1 MGRGRCFT
9 HVGGFL
15 RKNKTI
21 HFQEDTV
28 TIRPAAHYAT
38 KSMPRLLLPFLLCLF
53 VFTGTAQ
60 NTQRTQY
67 CDLPVYFD
75 FGADSLTANARDR
88 LQQLAIDIVELPGL
102 DIRLT
107 AHTDAVG
114 GSGANLA
121 LSKRRA
127 QAVSEFLTAAGIP
140 DSTLQQVGR
149 GEAAPVA
156 NNDTPEGRQQNR
168 RVEVQVYSTVPMRA
182 LTGQISSQTD
192 SAGVPA
198 TVLLSTDSWRDSL
211 KTDTTGQF
219 TTLIPALQPVRLD
232 AFAKGFFFDT
242 KILAPDASAAD
253 VEVTLPLPPADA
265 GAKLPVKRLH
275 FVGDQAVL
283 LRKSLPEL
291 DRLLRFMELN
301 SDLEII
307 IHGHVNVPN
316 SPPISPSSAS
326 FKLSED
332 RAKRI
337 YEFLTDHGID
347 AARLSWKA
355 HGNWEMRY
363 PRARSEGQQAANRRV
378 EIEVR

>member
-1 MGRGRCFT
+1 
-9 HVGGFL
+9 
-15 RKNKTI
+15 
-21 HFQEDTV
+21 
-28 TIRPAAHYAT
+28 
-38 KSMPRLLLPFLLCLF
+38 MPRLLLPFLLCLLM
-53 VFTGTAQ
+53 FTGTAQ

-75 FGADSLTANARDR
+75 FGADSLTANARAC

-127 QAVSEFLTAAGIP
+127 RAVSDFLTAAGIP
-140 DSTLQQVGR
+140 DSTLQQVGK

-192 SAGVPA
+192 STGVPA
-198 TVLLSTDSWRDSL
+198 TVHLSTDNWRDSL

-219 TTLIPALQPVRLD
+219 STLIPALQPVRLD

-253 VEVTLPLPPADA
+253 VEATLPLPPADA

-301 SDLEII
+301 ADLEII

-316 SPPISPSSAS
+316 APPVSPSSDN

-332 RAKRI
+332 RAKHI
-337 YEFLTDHGID
+337 YEFLTSHGID

>member
-1 MGRGRCFT
+1 
-9 HVGGFL
+9 
-15 RKNKTI
+15 
-21 HFQEDTV
+21 
-28 TIRPAAHYAT
+28 
-38 KSMPRLLLPFLLCLF
+38 MPRLLLPLLLCFMAL
-53 VFTGTAQ
+53 TGTAQ
-60 NTQRTQY
+60 TTQRTQY

-75 FGADSLTANARDR
+75 FGADSLTANARAR
-88 LQQLAIDIVELPGL
+88 LQQLAVDIMNLPGL

-127 QAVSEFLTAAGIP
+127 QAVSDFLAVAGIP
-140 DSTLQQVGR
+140 DSTIQQTGK

-156 NNDTPEGRQQNR
+156 NNDTQEGRQQNR
-168 RVEVQVYSTVPMRA
+168 RVEVRVYSTVAMRA
-182 LTGQISSQTD
+182 LTGQITSKTD
-192 SAGVPA
+192 STGVSA
-198 TVLLSTDSWRDSL
+198 TVHLSSDSWRDSL

-219 TTLIPALQPVRLD
+219 STMVPALQPVRFD

-242 KILAPDASAAD
+242 KILAPDSSAAD
-253 VEVTLPLPPADA
+253 VKTTLPLPSASP

-275 FVGDQAVL
+275 FVGGQAAL

-301 SDLEII
+301 TDLEIV

-316 SPPISPSSAS
+316 SPPVSPSSDS

-337 YEFLTDHGID
+337 YEHLADGGID
-347 AARLSWKA
+347 AGRLSWKA
-355 HGNWEMRY
+355 HGNWEMLY
-363 PRARSEGQQAANRRV
+363 PRAVSEGQQSANRRV

>member
-1 MGRGRCFT
+1 MP
-9 HVGGFL
+9 L
-15 RKNKTI
+15 KN
-21 HFQEDTV
+21 
-28 TIRPAAHYAT
+28 
-38 KSMPRLLLPFLLCLF
+38 MPRLLIPIFLCF
-53 VFTGTAQ
+53 IVFTGTAQ
-60 NTQRTQY
+60 TTQRTQY

-75 FGADSLTANARDR
+75 FGADSLTANARAR
-88 LQQLAIDIVELPGL
+88 LQQLAADIMDLPGL

-107 AHTDAVG
+107 AHTDALG

-127 QAVSEFLTAAGIP
+127 QAVSDFLATAGIP
-140 DSTLQQVGR
+140 DSTIQQTGK

-168 RVEVQVYSTVPMRA
+168 RVEVQVHSTVPMRA
-182 LTGQISSQTD
+182 LTGQITSQTN

-198 TVLLSTDSWRDSL
+198 TVHLSTDNWRDSL
-211 KTDTTGQF
+211 NTDTTGQF
-219 TTLIPALQPVRLD
+219 STLVPALEPVRLD

-242 KILAPDASAAD
+242 KILPPDSSAAD
-253 VEVTLPLPPADA
+253 VEATLPLPPAEA

-275 FVGDQAVL
+275 FVGGQSAL

-291 DRLLRFMELN
+291 GRLLRFMELN
-301 SDLEII
+301 GGLEII

-316 SPPISPSSAS
+316 APPVSPSSES

-337 YEFLTDHGID
+337 YDHLVDHGID
-347 AARLSWKA
+347 AGRLSWKA
-355 HGNWEMRY
+355 HGNWEMLY
-363 PRARSEGQQAANRRV
+363 PRATSEGQQAANRRV